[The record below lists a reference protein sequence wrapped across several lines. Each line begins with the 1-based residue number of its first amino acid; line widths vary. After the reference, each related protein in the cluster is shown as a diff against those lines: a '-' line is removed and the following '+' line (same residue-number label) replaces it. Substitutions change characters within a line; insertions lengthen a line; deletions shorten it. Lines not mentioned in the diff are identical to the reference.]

1 MEEVGVLEVDRS
13 KHLRQLKRRLRSPK
27 ERGGDAGKREVS
39 DDSVWGDPKFPKEGF
54 EALNC
59 L

>member
-13 KHLRQLKRRLRSPK
+13 EHLRQSKRRLRSPK
-27 ERGGDAGKREVS
+27 GRGGDAGKREVS
-39 DDSVWGDPKFPKEGF
+39 DDSVWGDPKFPKEAF
-54 EALNC
+54 EVLSC